1 MKNISILFL
10 GFVLTGLASSAQTND
25 SLVYV
30 VDNVLVSD
38 DPDQGDEI
46 FETDISDVRVIS
58 NKDTLKMFGYEQYKS
73 VAFIFTKEFRKRP
86 DSIHDIPPKTLLKE
100 IESTWYFEK
109 TKYTGP
115 VIDYYYSGN
124 KKSEGY
130 IRNGK
135 MTGIHRIYYQNG
147 KIKVESHYIDGTENG
162 ESREYFSDGSLS
174 EKGVLAYGKKQG
186 TWESF
191 YPNGQLKERAWYRN
205 GHDKDT
211 STVYYSTGKIQ
222 LKTILGKRGTGPDPI
237 SEKKYTLLFDGT
249 KSYVEGNSRA
259 ALRACNK
266 ALELDSNFS
275 DAYAVRG
282 LWKYYDDKYDEAI
295 ADFDKALRLEP
306 YSEEALAYRALSRIK
321 RFQESDDRPKNRS
334 SENAATIKKKDSSL
348 MPAEEKDK
356 LCADLQK
363 AIFLGDDSKKTY
375 EALVEFCGT
384 KLFRQ

>member
-1 MKNISILFL
+1 
-10 GFVLTGLASSAQTND
+10 
-25 SLVYV
+25 
-30 VDNVLVSD
+30 
-38 DPDQGDEI
+38 
-46 FETDISDVRVIS
+46 
-58 NKDTLKMFGYEQYKS
+58 
-73 VAFIFTKEFRKRP
+73 
-86 DSIHDIPPKTLLKE
+86 
-100 IESTWYFEK
+100 
-109 TKYTGP
+109 
-115 VIDYYYSGN
+115 
-124 KKSEGY
+124 
-130 IRNGK
+130 
-135 MTGIHRIYYQNG
+135 
-147 KIKVESHYIDGTENG
+147 
-162 ESREYFSDGSLS
+162 
-174 EKGVLAYGKKQG
+174 
-186 TWESF
+186 
-191 YPNGQLKERAWYRN
+191 
-205 GHDKDT
+205 
-211 STVYYSTGKIQ
+211 
-222 LKTILGKRGTGPDPI
+222 
-237 SEKKYTLLFDGT
+237 LFDGT